1 MNKDKYY
8 RIICDEINLVL
19 LIKKLTLQEER
30 RAYVAVKKKI
40 GSLDSPI
47 TIDSYMVL
55 VINNFLRDPD
65 EFFKELPADD
75 DESLAII
82 KAVYNSITDAYP
94 PFDLAI
100 VCADIN
106 NAVFMEGVEEVM
118 GAFFERMAADGR
130 VPPSPSKSP
139 TVRIKSLSDVVSLE
153 KYLKKNLIGQEDAIK
168 RVSNS
173 VKLIA
178 SGLYKSA
185 SFFFIGPTGVGKTE
199 LAKLLGKKYSGNFWK
214 INCAEYASSHE
225 YAKLIGSPP
234 GYVGH
239 SDKSIMAEKAEE
251 SSRWVILFDEIEK
264 AHHKFYDFLL
274 SLLDDGTCTDNLG
287 RVLDFSESIFIFTSN
302 QGVSDIR
309 VGDKLGFGSETVSV
323 SGAESEIKK
332 SVKKRFPAEFMNR
345 IDNYMFFNT
354 LTREQVKKIASL
366 GLHSVPIKKYKALL
380 DFIVDKGYSEEYGAR
395 NIKRF
400 IKNEIAV
407 VVAQALLE
415 RKLPIK
421 EGDLYTPK
429 IIKGSLTLTN
439 LIERPSSYAVSGETV
454 P

>member
-1 MNKDKYY
+1 MSKDKYY
-8 RIICDEINLVL
+8 RIICEEINLVL
-19 LIKKLTLQEER
+19 LIKKLTLREER
-30 RAYVAVKKKI
+30 RAYIAVKKKI
-40 GSLDSPI
+40 DSLDSPI

-65 EFFKELPADD
+65 EFFKELPANNE
-75 DESLAII
+75 ESLAII

-118 GAFFERMAADGR
+118 GAFFERMAVDGQA
-130 VPPSPSKSP
+130 PPSPKK
-139 TVRIKSLSDVVSLE
+139 VRIKSLGDVISLE

-429 IIKGSLTLTN
+429 IVRGSLVLTD
-439 LIERPSSYAVSGETV
+439 LKSKASSKAVSGE
-454 P
+454 PMP

>member
-1 MNKDKYY
+1 
-8 RIICDEINLVL
+8 
-19 LIKKLTLQEER
+19 
-30 RAYVAVKKKI
+30 
-40 GSLDSPI
+40 
-47 TIDSYMVL
+47 
-55 VINNFLRDPD
+55 
-65 EFFKELPADD
+65 
-75 DESLAII
+75 
-82 KAVYNSITDAYP
+82 
-94 PFDLAI
+94 
-100 VCADIN
+100 
-106 NAVFMEGVEEVM
+106 M
-118 GAFFERMAADGR
+118 GAFFKRMAVDEQA
-130 VPPSPSKSP
+130 PPSPKK
-139 TVRIKSLSDVVSLE
+139 VRIKSLGDVISLE

-239 SDKSIMAEKAEE
+239 SDKSVMAEKAEE

-429 IIKGSLTLTN
+429 IVRGSLVLTD
-439 LIERPSSYAVSGETV
+439 LKSKASSKAVSGE
-454 P
+454 PMP

>member
-1 MNKDKYY
+1 MDKDKYY
-8 RIICDEINLVL
+8 RIICEEINLVL
-19 LIKKLTLQEER
+19 LIKKLSLREER
-30 RAYVAVKKKI
+30 RAYIAVKKKI
-40 GSLDSPI
+40 NSLDSPI

-55 VINNFLRDPD
+55 VINNFLRDPE
-65 EFFKELPADD
+65 EFFKELPQEAEDR
-75 DESLAII
+75 LGII
-82 KAVYNSITDAYP
+82 RAVYNSIVDAYP
-94 PFDLAI
+94 PFDLSV

-106 NAVFMEGVEEVM
+106 NAIFLEGVEEVM
-118 GAFFERMAADGR
+118 GAFFERISMDGR
-130 VPPSPSKSP
+130 APPSKSSK
-139 TVRIKSLSDVVSLE
+139 VRIKSLGDVESLE
-153 KYLKKNLIGQEDAIK
+153 KYLKKNLIGQKEAIK

-178 SGLYKSA
+178 SGLYKNA

-251 SSRWVILFDEIEK
+251 SNRWVILFDEIEK

-274 SLLDDGTCTDNLG
+274 SLLDDGTCTDNMG

-309 VGDKLGFGSETVSV
+309 VGDRLGFGHGTVSV

-354 LTREQVKKIASL
+354 LTRDQVKKIASL
-366 GLHSVPIKKYKALL
+366 ALHSIPIKKYKALL

-415 RKLPIK
+415 RKLPSK

-429 IIKGSLTLTN
+429 IVDGSLILAD
-439 LIERPSSYAVSGETV
+439 LKDRPLSHAVSGETM

>member
-1 MNKDKYY
+1 MSEDKYY
-8 RIICDEINLVL
+8 RIICEEINLVL
-19 LIKKLTLQEER
+19 LIKKLTLREER
-30 RAYVAVKKKI
+30 RAYIAVKKKI
-40 GSLDSPI
+40 DSLDSPI

-55 VINNFLRDPD
+55 VINNFLRDPG
-65 EFFKELPADD
+65 EFFKELPEDAE
-75 DESLAII
+75 ESLAII

-118 GAFFERMAADGR
+118 GAFFERMAVDGR
-130 VPPSPSKSP
+130 APPSPKK
-139 TVRIKSLSDVVSLE
+139 VRIKSLGDVISLE

-429 IIKGSLTLTN
+429 IVRGSLVLTD
-439 LIERPSSYAVSGETV
+439 LKSKSSSKAVSGE
-454 P
+454 PMP